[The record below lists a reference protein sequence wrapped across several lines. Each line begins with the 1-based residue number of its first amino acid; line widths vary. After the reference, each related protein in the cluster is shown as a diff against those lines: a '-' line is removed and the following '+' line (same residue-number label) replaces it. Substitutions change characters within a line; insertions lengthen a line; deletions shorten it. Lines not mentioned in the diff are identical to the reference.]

1 MSKLNWFIKCSHPS
15 NRLSQQ
21 LSIFIMECLLSKWLN
36 KNDLPS
42 KTKKLRMIYMILHG
56 AKRLKRWMWF
66 HYQEMKVKWQCR
78 TEKKR
83 SGPAEYLVLNKM
95 LCYYL
100 LIIQFIKYSYAVS
113 YCFIFMITSFI
124 RKVSV
129 YVCPHL
135 DWGPALTFA
144 VIINL
149 LIKFEVFILFYFLA
163 KVFLCN

>member
-1 MSKLNWFIKCSHPS
+1 
-15 NRLSQQ
+15 
-21 LSIFIMECLLSKWLN
+21 MEQK
-36 KNDLPS
+36 P
-42 KTKKLRMIYMILHG
+42 
-56 AKRLKRWMWF
+56 WMWF

-83 SGPAEYLVLNKM
+83 SGPAESLVLNKM
-95 LCYYL
+95 LYYYL
-100 LIIQFIKYSYAVS
+100 LIIQFIKYSDAIS
-113 YCFIFMITSFI
+113 YCFSFMITSFI

-149 LIKFEVFILFYFLA
+149 LIKFEVFIYLFFFFWPRFSLVTRMFFLF
-163 KVFLCN
+163 KCNDSFKSTASHFSTKGWNGRLDISKTQTTNFQSWKSQ